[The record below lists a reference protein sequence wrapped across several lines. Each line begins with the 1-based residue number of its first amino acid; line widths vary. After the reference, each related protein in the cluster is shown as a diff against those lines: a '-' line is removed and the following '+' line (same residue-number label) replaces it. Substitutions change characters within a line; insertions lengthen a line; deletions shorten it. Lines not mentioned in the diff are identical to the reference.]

1 MNPAPASPD
10 PAQPLAG
17 KRICIVLLTGL
28 GDVVMGL
35 PVANALKRH
44 APGVHITW
52 VSEPMPSGILR
63 PHPAVDELVVYEKKK
78 GARGILDLSERLR
91 GGDFELTL
99 NLNYYFKSVWPTL
112 LSRAPRRIGFDW
124 GRSRDGTWFAHNE
137 HIASRPRSHTQEM
150 FLEFLDHLEV
160 PREPVEWRIALS
172 EQERIDQAS
181 FFRRFEGRPV
191 VAVVPASAN
200 ERKDWFASGYARVV
214 DALQE
219 EMGYAVMLVGG
230 PGERETR
237 IAREVSGLS
246 SSAPV
251 WALGDGVRRL
261 AWLLEGSQLVI
272 APDTGP
278 VHISRALDVPVIG
291 LYGHT
296 NPWRVGPYG
305 RFQDLWIDMYTE
317 PDEAPD
323 PSRFDPK
330 QGRME
335 RIAPELVLE
344 RVQRARSLYP
354 STTRARDFQGVGG
367 TADRH
372 PEAEET

>member
-1 MNPAPASPD
+1 MTATPDARGPAEE
-10 PAQPLAG
+10 LAG
-17 KRICIVLLTGL
+17 KRVCIVLLTGL

-35 PVANALKRH
+35 PVANALKRR

-52 VSEPMPSGILR
+52 VSEPMPSGVLR
-63 PHPAVDELVVYEKKK
+63 PHPAVDEVVVYEKKK
-78 GARGILDLSERLR
+78 GMRGILDLRERLS
-91 GGDFELTL
+91 GGRFDLTL

-112 LSRAPRRIGFDW
+112 LSRAPRRVGFDW
-124 GRSRDGTWFAHNE
+124 DRSRDGTWFAHNE
-137 HIASRPRSHTQEM
+137 HIAPRPRAHTQEM
-150 FLEFLDHLEV
+150 FLEFLDHLGV
-160 PREPVEWRIALS
+160 SRAPVEWRITLTD
-172 EQERIDQAS
+172 QERRDQEA
-181 FFRRFEGRPV
+181 FFQRFGGRPV

-200 ERKDWFASGYARVV
+200 GRKDWFADRYARVV

-219 EMGYAVMLVGG
+219 KWDYAVMLVGG

-237 IAREVSGLS
+237 IARQVTELARSK
-246 SSAPV
+246 PIQ
-251 WALGDGVRRL
+251 ALGDGVRRL
-261 AWLLEGSQLVI
+261 VWLLGGSQLVI

-305 RFQDLWIDMYTE
+305 RFQELWIDAYTE
-317 PDEAPD
+317 PGEAPD

-335 RIAPELVLE
+335 QIEPEAVLE
-344 RVQRARSLYP
+344 RVERARSLY
-354 STTRARDFQGVGG
+354 AR
-367 TADRH
+367 TAR
-372 PEAEET
+372 PREESS